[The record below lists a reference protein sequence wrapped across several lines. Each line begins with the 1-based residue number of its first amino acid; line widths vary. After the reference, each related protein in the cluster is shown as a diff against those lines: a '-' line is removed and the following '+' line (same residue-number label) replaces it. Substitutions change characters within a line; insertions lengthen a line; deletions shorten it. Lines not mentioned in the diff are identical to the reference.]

1 MALRRIN
8 KELQDLT
15 KGPIAGVS
23 AGPVGDDML
32 NWTASVIGP
41 ADSPYEG
48 GVFSLSIR
56 FPADYPFK
64 PPTVMFTTKVYHPNV
79 DARCVASY
87 MARVRERAERRP
99 PRRGLWLDSCIRGP
113 IK

>member
-79 DARCVASY
+79 DARCVACY
-87 MARVRERAERRP
+87 MARVRERAK
-99 PRRGLWLDSCIRGP
+99 CGP
-113 IK
+113 HGVTSVAGFVYSWPH

>member
-32 NWTASVIGP
+32 NWTASILGP
-41 ADSPYEG
+41 ADSPYTG

-79 DARCVASY
+79 DAS
-87 MARVRERAERRP
+87 
-99 PRRGLWLDSCIRGP
+99 
-113 IK
+113 